1 MAHTTKQ
8 PSGYGMKARSNE
20 GRTICEA
27 MESMQQNDSVFE
39 TNDLHWCFTF
49 AAYDF
54 TTLLR
59 FLGLLSIFIQVSPV
73 SFRDKPLICYLA
85 VPMLKSKD
93 DTVQQPWA
101 FLFSVMLWCA
111 SHFSA
116 CMVQRCSKPPY
127 SSGCFHGITIGI
139 FQWFPAHSSG
149 FREQKAKR
157 KAKSGAGDTHQI
169 VEVPNCEQIFRQIC
183 HHLNFSE
190 ITGNI
195 APPRN
200 LNCLNIVNLYGS
212 QHNRNFGLKKY
223 HKSPTS
229 WQVPLSIAVYFP
241 SQKNSKQFCFFH
253 VVFLSSL
260 SSPAPWAPLLELPLS
275 SAAEAED
282 HVLWRL
288 SNFNLEKSKNS
299 KFHVL
304 KLKCGNVQC
313 IENVHVR

>member
-1 MAHTTKQ
+1 MTLCNSHELSCSPWCCGVRPIFCMHGSKF
-8 PSGYGMKARSNE
+8 KASILIWLLPWNH
-20 GRTICEA
+20 
-27 MESMQQNDSVFE
+27 
-39 TNDLHWCFTF
+39 HW
-49 AAYDF
+49 Y
-54 TTLLR
+54 
-59 FLGLLSIFIQVSPV
+59 
-73 SFRDKPLICYLA
+73 
-85 VPMLKSKD
+85 
-93 DTVQQPWA
+93 
-101 FLFSVMLWCA
+101 FSVIPSTAVA
-111 SHFSA
+111 SVNKKRNA
-116 CMVQRCSKPPY
+116 K
-127 SSGCFHGITIGI
+127 
-139 FQWFPAHSSG
+139 
-149 FREQKAKR
+149 QKAVQETR
-157 KAKSGAGDTHQI
+157 MDQI

-223 HKSPTS
+223 HKSPPS

-304 KLKCGNVQC
+304 KTKMWKCTVHWKPICSIVLWNRWMPNVASGGYGFSGQFKRLRFFHMRPWRSISATSRAMFLESSKPQWGLRQC
-313 IENVHVR
+313 KR

>member
-1 MAHTTKQ
+1 MTLCNSHELSCSPWCCGVRPIFLHAWFKVQSLHTHLVA
-8 PSGYGMKARSNE
+8 S
-20 GRTICEA
+20 
-27 MESMQQNDSVFE
+27 MESPLVFFSDSQH
-39 TNDLHWCFTF
+39 T
-49 AAYDF
+49 
-54 TTLLR
+54 
-59 FLGLLSIFIQVSPV
+59 
-73 SFRDKPLICYLA
+73 A
-85 VPMLKSKD
+85 V
-93 DTVQQPWA
+93 A
-101 FLFSVMLWCA
+101 SVNKKRNA
-111 SHFSA
+111 
-116 CMVQRCSKPPY
+116 K
-127 SSGCFHGITIGI
+127 
-139 FQWFPAHSSG
+139 
-149 FREQKAKR
+149 QKAVQETR
-157 KAKSGAGDTHQI
+157 MDQI

-212 QHNRNFGLKKY
+212 QHNRNLGLKKY
-223 HKSPTS
+223 HKSPPS

-304 KLKCGNVQC
+304 KTKMRKCTVHWKRTCSIVLWNKWMPNVAPGAMGFQV
-313 IENVHVR
+313 NSNSWVWVRFFHIRPWRSISATSRAMFLESSKPQWGLRQWKR